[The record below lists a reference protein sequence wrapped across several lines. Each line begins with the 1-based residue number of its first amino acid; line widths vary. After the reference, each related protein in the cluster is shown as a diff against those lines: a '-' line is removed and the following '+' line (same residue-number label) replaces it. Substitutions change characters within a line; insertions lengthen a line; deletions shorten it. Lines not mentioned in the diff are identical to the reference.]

1 MTNFQIISAIFIG
14 LAAGYV
20 GSFMIL
26 RRMALVGDALSHV
39 ALPGLAIAIL
49 LNINPFIGAFAA
61 LFIGIV
67 FVWLIENKTELSTES
82 LIGLI
87 FTVSLAIGFLIT
99 PQSELLEAL
108 FGNISKISAVDAYL
122 AVSFS
127 IVLVLATRG
136 ISKGFI
142 LSTIS
147 PDLARASGV
156 KVAKLNFIFLLLV
169 AVAVALGIKAVGS
182 LLMGALVI
190 IPAITSRNIT
200 SSLRGYTIMSALIG
214 LVSLL
219 GGMAIASGFH
229 LPPGPIVILASSAI
243 FLVSLLFTK
252 K

>member
-20 GSFMIL
+20 GFFMVL

-49 LNINPFIGAFAA
+49 LNINPFIGAFIA

-67 FVWLIENKTELSTES
+67 CVWLIENRTELSTES
-82 LIGLI
+82 LIGLF
-87 FTVSLAIGFLIT
+87 FTFSLAIGFLIT
-99 PQSELLEAL
+99 PQSELFEAL
-108 FGNISKISAVDAYL
+108 FGDISKISAADAYL
-122 AVSFS
+122 AVILSV
-127 IVLVLATRG
+127 VLVVAMYG

-147 PDLARASGV
+147 SDLAKASGV
-156 KVAKLNFIFLLLV
+156 KVTRQNFLFLLLV
-169 AVAVALGIKAVGS
+169 AIAVALGIKAVGS

-190 IPAITSRNIT
+190 IPAITSKNIT
-200 SSLRGYTIMSALIG
+200 SSLRSYTLMSALIG

-219 GGMAIASGFH
+219 GGLAIAGRFH
-229 LPPGPIVILASSAI
+229 LPPGPIVILTSSAI
-243 FLVSLLFTK
+243 FLVSLLFTRK
-252 K
+252 

>member
-1 MTNFQIISAIFIG
+1 MTYFQIISAIFIG
-14 LAAGYV
+14 FAAGYV
-20 GSFMIL
+20 GSFMVL

-49 LNINPFIGAFAA
+49 FNINPFIGAFAT

-108 FGNISKISAVDAYL
+108 FGDISKISAIDAYL
-122 AVSFS
+122 AVIFS
-127 IVLVLATRG
+127 IMLVLAMRG

-147 PDLARASGV
+147 PDLAKASNV
-156 KVAKLNFIFLLLV
+156 KVAKLNFVFLLLV
-169 AVAVALGIKAVGS
+169 AIAVALGIKAVGS

-200 SSLRGYTIMSALIG
+200 SSLRGYTIISALIG
-214 LVSLL
+214 LISLL
-219 GGMAIASGFH
+219 GGMAIAAKFD

-243 FLVSLLFTK
+243 FLISLLFTRK
-252 K
+252 

>member
-49 LNINPFIGAFAA
+49 LNINPFIGAFAT

-99 PQSELLEAL
+99 PESELLEAL
-108 FGNISKISAVDAYL
+108 FGDISKISAVDAYL
-122 AVSFS
+122 SVIFS
-127 IVLVLATRG
+127 AILILAMRG

-147 PDLARASGV
+147 HDLARASGV

-169 AVAVALGIKAVGS
+169 AIAVALGIKAVGS

-190 IPAITSRNIT
+190 IPAITSRSIT
-200 SSLRGYTIMSALIG
+200 SSLRGYTIASALIG
-214 LVSLL
+214 LISLL
-219 GGMAIASGFH
+219 GGMAIAAKFN
-229 LPPGPIVILASSAI
+229 LPPGPIVILASSAL
-243 FLVSLLFTK
+243 FLVSLLFSK

>member
-1 MTNFQIISAIFIG
+1 MTYFQIISAIFIG

-20 GSFMIL
+20 GSFMVL

-49 LNINPFIGAFAA
+49 LNINPFVGAFAT

-67 FVWLIENKTELSTES
+67 FVWLIENRTELSTES

-108 FGNISKISAVDAYL
+108 FGDISKISAVDAYL
-122 AVSFS
+122 AVIFS
-127 IVLVLATRG
+127 IILVLAMRS

-169 AVAVALGIKAVGS
+169 AIAVALGIKAVGS

-190 IPAITSRNIT
+190 IPAITSRNVT
-200 SSLRGYTIMSALIG
+200 SSLRGYTVASALIG
-214 LVSLL
+214 LISLL
-219 GGMAIASGFH
+219 GGMAIAGRFH
-229 LPPGPIVILASSAI
+229 LSPGPIVILASSAI

-252 K
+252 R

>member
-20 GSFMIL
+20 GAFMVL

-39 ALPGLAIAIL
+39 ALPGLAIALL
-49 LNINPFIGAFAA
+49 LNINPFIGAFAT

-67 FVWLIENKTELSTES
+67 CVWLIENRTELSTES
-82 LIGLI
+82 LIGLF
-87 FTVSLAIGFLIT
+87 FTFSLAIGFLIT

-108 FGNISKISAVDAYL
+108 FGDISKISAIDTYL
-122 AVSFS
+122 AVIFS
-127 IVLVLATRG
+127 VVLILAMYG
-136 ISKGFI
+136 ISKGFM

-147 PDLARASGV
+147 PDLAKASGV
-156 KVAKLNFIFLLLV
+156 KVTKLNFVFLLLV
-169 AVAVALGIKAVGS
+169 AIAVALGIKAVGS

-190 IPAITSRNIT
+190 IPAITSKNIT
-200 SSLRGYTIMSALIG
+200 SSLRGYTVISALIG

-219 GGMAIASGFH
+219 GGMAIAGRFG